1 MRRRDTSALEGVKPS
16 VLAGSMPSFGGVRCR
31 LDARC
36 SNRNPLANLKNLSPI
51 TPKGQKQYS
60 IGEAKTDCLTS
71 GSEFVLNVF
80 AAIRNR
86 LDSTVRFV
94 TSESCA
100 KAPDPGW
107 DWAPCFWPS
116 RRSEVYFGAWAA
128 SRAKTIFAMLI
139 ASCSLKRWVQ
149 VAASTC

>member
-1 MRRRDTSALEGVKPS
+1 
-16 VLAGSMPSFGGVRCR
+16 MP
-31 LDARC
+31 DAA
-36 SNRNPLANLKNLSPI
+36 NRNPVANLKNLSPI

-60 IGEAKTDCLTS
+60 IGEAKTDCGTS

-86 LDSTVRFV
+86 LDPTVRFV

-116 RRSEVYFGAWAA
+116 RRSEVLF
-128 SRAKTIFAMLI
+128 R
-139 ASCSLKRWVQ
+139 SLGGFSSENDLCYADR
-149 VAASTC
+149 